1 MGPVQVVDSLRGSA
15 PAPIGWARR
24 PPGGPHEGA
33 CVDRTTDPT
42 PRTGRLPPDRP
53 EPPDPPGSDPP
64 EDAGSSDGES
74 SGPPPARPAEPA
86 VAGPERPAPEAPTAP
101 PVRERQRRARPGA
114 GDWSAV
120 LRTGGRGMP
129 RARDPRTTWGRRL
142 RDRPARRRRPRQVRV
157 GRPTRIR
164 RPRPPP
170 DLRAKR
176 QRTSRRAAQ
185 ALTARL
191 DRWLRSRVGRARG
204 TGRRRLRG
212 SRRPRVDP
220 AQTQVVGWIRR
231 RAGRRA
237 RRPAPIRVGPSLTLK
252 PWLRVA
258 RDTLRPL
265 RWTGRRTP
273 SLRRYRGSFVGR
285 RRGQSPTRRPT
296 AVPQATVGRRRSSN
310 QVRLGRRRT
319 LKRQRRRRRRRS
331 LTSGG
336 SFAIKGLGR
345 TRTGRRMAVP

>member
-1 MGPVQVVDSLRGSA
+1 
-15 PAPIGWARR
+15 
-24 PPGGPHEGA
+24 
-33 CVDRTTDPT
+33 
-42 PRTGRLPPDRP
+42 
-53 EPPDPPGSDPP
+53 
-64 EDAGSSDGES
+64 
-74 SGPPPARPAEPA
+74 
-86 VAGPERPAPEAPTAP
+86 
-101 PVRERQRRARPGA
+101 
-114 GDWSAV
+114 
-120 LRTGGRGMP
+120 MP

-142 RDRPARRRRPRQVRV
+142 RDRPARRRRPRQLRV
-157 GRPTRIR
+157 DRPTRIR

-204 TGRRRLRG
+204 TGRRRLQG

-231 RAGRRA
+231 RAGRRG
-237 RRPAPIRVGPSLTLK
+237 RSPAPIRVRRPSLTLK

-265 RWTGRRTP
+265 RWTGRRTR
-273 SLRRYRGSFVGR
+273 SLRRYRRSFVGR

-296 AVPQATVGRRRSSN
+296 AVPQATAGRRRSSN
-310 QVRLGRRRT
+310 QGRLGRRRT
-319 LKRQRRRRRRRS
+319 LKRQRRRRRRRA
-331 LTSGG
+331 LRSGR
-336 SFAIKGLGR
+336 SFAGRGLGQ
-345 TRTGRRMAVP
+345 TRTGRRTAVP